1 MSIVDQLNKI
11 EDQYPRRS
19 LMPANVLA
27 TYDRLN
33 AVFVNSV
40 FTARV
45 KDHGSIHSHLDKGE
59 KNGS

>member
-1 MSIVDQLNKI
+1 MDIVA
-11 EDQYPRRS
+11 E
-19 LMPANVLA
+19 
-27 TYDRLN
+27 LN
-33 AVFVNSV
+33 AIDDIYPNRFKMPDKVKEYYDKLNAAFVNSV